1 MRALVVYASKYGA
14 TAGIAER
21 IAATMTAA
29 GVEATAVPAGEV
41 TTVPEDGAV
50 VLGSAVYLGAWLKPA
65 KVFVARQHD
74 ALVQRPVWLFSS
86 GPLPGAA
93 VPDQVGEGSP
103 ASDPKGIQE
112 LVDDLGARGH
122 VVFDGKLD
130 PAQLKGRDR
139 LIRMTPA
146 GKGLLPEVD
155 GRDWDAIDSWARAIV
170 AELSGPS
177 SP

>member
-21 IAATMTAA
+21 IAATMTEA

-41 TTVPEDGAV
+41 TTLPDDGAV

-65 KVFVARQHD
+65 KVFVTRQHD

-86 GPLPGAA
+86 GPLPGAV
-93 VPDQVGEGSP
+93 VPDKVETNSP
-103 ASDPKGIQE
+103 AAAPKGIQE

-122 VVFDGKLD
+122 IVFDGMLD
-130 PAQLKGRDR
+130 PAALKGRDKV
-139 LIRMTPA
+139 IRMTPA

-155 GRDWDAIDSWARAIV
+155 GRDWEAIDTWARGIA
-170 AELSGPS
+170 AALSD
-177 SP
+177 